1 MPIIYIDADA
11 CPVKDETYR
20 VAGRYGV
27 PVVVVANG
35 TMWVPA
41 GVQMVVRAG
50 FGAADDYI
58 AEVIVKSDIA
68 ITADI
73 PLAARCLEKGG
84 RVIDPR
90 GRPLTENDIGAALA
104 MRELN
109 EERRQYGERAGGP
122 PPMTPR
128 DRSRFLAKLDEVVN
142 AVIRGRS

>member
-50 FGAADDYI
+50 FGAADDSI
-58 AEVIVKSDIA
+58 ADVIVK
-68 ITADI
+68 
-73 PLAARCLEKGG
+73 
-84 RVIDPR
+84 
-90 GRPLTENDIGAALA
+90 NDIGAALA